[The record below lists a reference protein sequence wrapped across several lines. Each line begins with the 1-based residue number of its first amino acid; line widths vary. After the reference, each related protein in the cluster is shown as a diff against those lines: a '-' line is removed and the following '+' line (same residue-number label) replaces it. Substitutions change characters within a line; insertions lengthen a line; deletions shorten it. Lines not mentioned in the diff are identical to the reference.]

1 MSECKLPRRE
11 EEEGVGGRE
20 EQRQPIR
27 TFSPPERSKIACRR
41 LPHVSHHLDAS
52 LERVASTSRNSA
64 RPPSKRRE
72 RRSWKSRFMDSKKT
86 SEPSLSRSRSGSCA
100 SRNASGSTSKR
111 RRRRA
116 RTRSSARRITR
127 PWTAQPPGSTPGIL
141 PRRSS
146 WRARSATLMG
156 VALGMPAALDSEA
169 MDIGLPGL
177 GSRLPTRRCRSART
191 VVFLPF
197 RQPVPGGYDGRLTR
211 LAARP
216 LPRFPA
222 ACRT

>member
-1 MSECKLPRRE
+1 MPASSGSPRPAGTPRARPRR
-11 EEEGVGGRE
+11 GAKGDPG
-20 EQRQPIR
+20 
-27 TFSPPERSKIACRR
+27 SPGSWTRR
-41 LPHVSHHLDAS
+41 
-52 LERVASTSRNSA
+52 
-64 RPPSKRRE
+64 RPPSH
-72 RRSWKSRFMDSKKT
+72 RSPGRGRDRAPAGT
-86 SEPSLSRSRSGSCA
+86 PLARPRSGA
-100 SRNASGSTSKR
+100 A
-111 RRRRA
+111 RRA
-116 RTRSSARRITR
+116 RTRSSARQITR

-146 WRARSATLMG
+146 LRARSATLMG

-177 GSRLPTRRCRSART
+177 GGRLPTRRSRSART
-191 VVFLPF
+191 VWHSLPF

-216 LPRFPA
+216 VPRFAA